1 MSGRASD
8 IPGMSEHLHGGGDDG
23 GGGTGR
29 ARGQRAILSHAAGDH
44 LARVAVTPG
53 GSHYSGGM
61 TGLASQRGVGRW
73 GLQPFFNNE
82 LASLIAEGEASGHH
96 IGVTEGFRSYAAQ
109 VAAARNKPGLA
120 ARPGHSRHGLGL
132 AADLHGDLAWAHIHA
147 AAHGLHFPMWPGRP
161 GGKHEPWHIEP
172 MGGRQHQSYAPPPR
186 SNTTVVVHSRV
197 NLDGRVLASGVERH
211 IVKRHQFAH
220 GPADHDGRQGMPH
233 VDLASNMG

>member
-1 MSGRASD
+1 
-8 IPGMSEHLHGGGDDG
+8 
-23 GGGTGR
+23 
-29 ARGQRAILSHAAGDH
+29 
-44 LARVAVTPG
+44 
-53 GSHYSGGM
+53 M

-147 AAHGLHFPMWPGRP
+147 AAHWAPFSDVARPPRRQASALAHRANGRP
-161 GGKHEPWHIEP
+161 PTPELCAATAQQHYGCSSFASKSRRPRARQRGRAPYRQEAPIRARACGSRWKAGNAARKFSIE
-172 MGGRQHQSYAPPPR
+172 
-186 SNTTVVVHSRV
+186 
-197 NLDGRVLASGVERH
+197 
-211 IVKRHQFAH
+211 H
-220 GPADHDGRQGMPH
+220 GLR
-233 VDLASNMG
+233 